1 MYLSIGK
8 STVIRDGDVVGIFD
22 LDICSQSHLTKE
34 FLSAAERSGRII
46 NAADDLPNSFLLCS
60 ERGRRR
66 TAEETKVYLSQS
78 SSRTLEKRINQMQ
91 TERSNIWRKST
102 N

>member
-22 LDICSQSHLTKE
+22 LDICSQSHLTRE